1 MAIYTPFGTTLSI
14 ELILLALSIAIAA
27 FHAHLIKEGETIVHW
42 IWGAAYASI
51 VLVVVFFFKLPWW
64 FGAIQLCQHLAAFDW
79 SLDLFRKLPLT
90 YTSKTTT
97 SKIDQFLGNALI
109 YAEVMCAAVYIIAQF
124 YIL

>member
-42 IWGAAYASI
+42 TWGAAYASI

-97 SKIDQFLGNALI
+97 SVIDQLVGKYLFWVELT
-109 YAEVMCAAVYIIAQF
+109 AAVVYVAAQF